1 MKALVFDDK
10 LKLDNN
16 YKNPQMS
23 ENDVLIKTKMVGICN
38 TDYEITKG
46 YMGYK
51 GVLGHEFVGVV
62 ENVGKNVDKALIGK
76 RVVGEINC
84 ACNNCSY
91 CHQNLQRH
99 CPNRSTLG
107 IWQKDGCFSE
117 YFTLPKENVIEISD
131 NIDDITATFTE
142 PLAAAY
148 EILEQIHIK
157 PQTKVAILGDGKL
170 GLCISL
176 VFRAMNVDF
185 VHIGKHIEKLEI
197 SKNIGVKTMLLDEI
211 TDEHRKSFDV
221 VVEATGS
228 TGGFETSASLVK
240 PRGILVLKSTIA
252 AREGLNL
259 ASIVVDEITIQGS
272 RCGQFRPV
280 VKLLEDKKIDV
291 KPLVSGIYDVD
302 EFEKAFELNSQK
314 GTLKVLVKF
323 D

>member
-1 MKALVFDDK
+1 MKALVFDNE

-16 YKNPQMS
+16 YPMPKVKDD
-23 ENDVLIKTKMVGICN
+23 EVLIKTSMVGICN

-51 GVLGHEFVGVV
+51 GVLGHEFVGVI
-62 ENVGKNVDKALIGK
+62 ENVGSNVDKNLIGK

-99 CPNRSTLG
+99 CPNRQTLG
-107 IWQKDGCFSE
+107 IWQKNGCFSE
-117 YFTLPKENVIEISD
+117 YFTLPKENVIVISE

-148 EILEQIHIK
+148 EILEQIHIQ
-157 PQTKVAILGDGKL
+157 PTDKVAILGDGKL
-170 GLCISL
+170 GLSISL
-176 VFRAMNVDF
+176 VFSAMNIDF
-185 VHIGKHIEKLEI
+185 VHIGKHEEKLAI
-197 SKNIGVKTMLLDEI
+197 SKNLGAKTMLLDEI
-211 TDEHRKSFDV
+211 SDKDKKSFDIV
-221 VVEATGS
+221 IEATGS

-240 PRGILVLKSTIA
+240 PRGTLVLKSTIV

-259 ASIVVDEITIQGS
+259 ASIVVDEIKIQGS
-272 RCGQFRPV
+272 RCGQFKPI
-280 VKLLEDKKIDV
+280 VKLLENKKIDV
-291 KPLVSGIYDVD
+291 SPLVSGIYDVD
-302 EFEKAFELNSQK
+302 DFKQAFEKNSQK

-323 D
+323 

>member
-1 MKALVFDDK
+1 MKALVFDNT
-10 LKLDNN
+10 LKLDKN
-16 YKNPQMS
+16 YPNPTVKDN
-23 ENDVLIKTKMVGICN
+23 EVLIKTTMVGICN

-46 YMGYK
+46 YMGYV

-62 ENVGKNVDKALIGK
+62 EAVGANCDKSLIGK

-84 ACNNCSY
+84 ACNNCPA
-91 CHQNLQRH
+91 CHKNLQRH

-117 YFTLPKENVIEISD
+117 YFTLPKENVLTISD

-148 EILEQIHIK
+148 EILEQVHFQ
-157 PQTKVAILGDGKL
+157 PTDKVAILGDGKL

-176 VFRAMNVDF
+176 VFSAMNIDY
-185 VHIGKHIEKLEI
+185 VHIGKHEDKLEI
-197 SKNIGVKTMLLDEI
+197 SKKLGAKTMLLNEI
-211 TDEHRKSFDV
+211 SDSERKTFDV

-240 PRGILVLKSTIA
+240 PRGTLVLKSTIVA
-252 AREGLNL
+252 QEGLNL
-259 ASIVVDEITIQGS
+259 ASIVVDEIKIQGS
-272 RCGQFRPV
+272 RCGQFKPIL
-280 VKLLEDKKIDV
+280 KLLENKKIDV
-291 KPLVSGIYDVD
+291 MPLVSGIYDVD
-302 EFEKAFELNSQK
+302 DFEKAFEENSKK

-323 D
+323 

>member
-1 MKALVFDDK
+1 MKALVFDNE

-16 YKNPQMS
+16 YPMPKVKDN
-23 ENDVLIKTKMVGICN
+23 EVLIKTSMVGICN

-62 ENVGKNVDKALIGK
+62 DSVGKNVDKSLIGK

-117 YFTLPKENVIEISD
+117 YFTLPKENVIEISN

-148 EILEQIHIK
+148 EIIEQIHFQ
-157 PQTKVAILGDGKL
+157 PTSKVAILGDGKL
-170 GLCISL
+170 GLAISL
-176 VFRAMNVDF
+176 VFSAMNIDF
-185 VHIGKHIEKLEI
+185 THIGKHEEKLEI
-197 SKNIGVKTMLLDEI
+197 SKKLGV
-211 TDEHRKSFDV
+211 
-221 VVEATGS
+221 
-228 TGGFETSASLVK
+228 
-240 PRGILVLKSTIA
+240 
-252 AREGLNL
+252 
-259 ASIVVDEITIQGS
+259 IQS
-272 RCGQFRPV
+272 R
-280 VKLLEDKKIDV
+280 LI
-291 KPLVSGIYDVD
+291 S
-302 EFEKAFELNSQK
+302 
-314 GTLKVLVKF
+314 
-323 D
+323 

>member
-1 MKALVFDDK
+1 MKALVYDDK
-10 LKLDNN
+10 LKLDLN
-16 YKNPQMS
+16 YPMPKIKDD
-23 ENDVLIKTKMVGICN
+23 EVLIKTSMVGICN

-62 ENVGKNVDKALIGK
+62 SEVGANCDKNLIGK

-84 ACNNCSY
+84 ACNDCEM

-117 YFTLPKENVIEISD
+117 YFTLPKENVLTISD
-131 NIDDITATFTE
+131 NIDDITATFCE

-157 PQTKVAILGDGKL
+157 PDDKVAILGDGKL

-176 VFRAMNVDF
+176 IFKAMNVDYT
-185 VHIGKHIEKLEI
+185 HIGKHLDKLEI
-197 SKNIGVKTMLLDEI
+197 SKNLGAKIKLVSELDEK
-211 TDEHRKSFDV
+211 DMKSFDV

-240 PRGILVLKSTIA
+240 PRGILVLKSTIV

-272 RCGQFRPV
+272 RCGQFKPV
-280 VKLLEDKKIDV
+280 LRLLEDKRIDV
-291 KPLVSGIYDVD
+291 SPLVSGIYDVD
-302 EFEKAFELNSQK
+302 DFKEAFDKNSQK

-323 D
+323 